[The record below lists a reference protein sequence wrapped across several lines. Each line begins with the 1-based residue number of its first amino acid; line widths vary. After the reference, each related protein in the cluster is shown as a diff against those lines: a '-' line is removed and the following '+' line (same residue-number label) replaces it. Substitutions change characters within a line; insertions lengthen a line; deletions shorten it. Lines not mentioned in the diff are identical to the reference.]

1 MLREMRIRPRGT
13 AAAGKFRRWK
23 VSRRSFDGAAQR
35 ELRPNSRCMTM
46 ASKSLERLRKVG
58 DRQTLSL
65 THYGR
70 KSGRPYEVT
79 IWYLV
84 DKDGLYLV
92 SANAARNWVRNVK
105 VRPAVGLRVGNE
117 VFNGNLRAITDKQ
130 ERDKVN
136 ALTMSKYWYVAPM
149 LRMGQFLM
157 SMGMMRDN
165 TAAFEVI
172 LADEKGGWW
181 CAARFQRPEPASL
194 TRSCPAAR
202 SHFLPLALLTLSG

>member
-1 MLREMRIRPRGT
+1 
-13 AAAGKFRRWK
+13 
-23 VSRRSFDGAAQR
+23 
-35 ELRPNSRCMTM
+35 M

-130 ERDKVN
+130 ERDKVSR
-136 ALTMSKYWYVAPM
+136 LTERKYWYIVPM
-149 LRMGQFLM
+149 LRLGQFLM
-157 SMGMMRDN
+157 SMGMVRDN

-172 LADEKGGWW
+172 LADE
-181 CAARFQRPEPASL
+181 
-194 TRSCPAAR
+194 
-202 SHFLPLALLTLSG
+202 

>member
-1 MLREMRIRPRGT
+1 
-13 AAAGKFRRWK
+13 
-23 VSRRSFDGAAQR
+23 
-35 ELRPNSRCMTM
+35 MTM

-84 DKDGLYLV
+84 DNDGMYLV
-92 SANAARNWVRNVK
+92 SANAARSWVR
-105 VRPAVGLRVGNE
+105 NE
-117 VFNGNLRAITDKQ
+117 VFNGNVRAITDKN

-136 ALTMSKYWYVAPM
+136 GLTMSKYWYVAPM

-157 SMGMMRDN
+157 SMGMVRDN

-172 LADEKGGWW
+172 LADE
-181 CAARFQRPEPASL
+181 
-194 TRSCPAAR
+194 
-202 SHFLPLALLTLSG
+202 

>member
-1 MLREMRIRPRGT
+1 
-13 AAAGKFRRWK
+13 
-23 VSRRSFDGAAQR
+23 
-35 ELRPNSRCMTM
+35 MTM

-105 VRPAVGLRVGNE
+105 ARPAVGLRVGNE
-117 VFNGNLRAITDKQ
+117 VFNGNVRAITDKQ

-136 ALTMSKYWYVAPM
+136 SLTMSKYWYVAPM

-165 TAAFEVI
+165 SAAFEVI
-172 LADEKGGWW
+172 LADE
-181 CAARFQRPEPASL
+181 
-194 TRSCPAAR
+194 
-202 SHFLPLALLTLSG
+202 